1 MRPPRLLLPAL
12 ALAVAAAGCGGARP
26 AAEGPALADD
36 GTPVVAVWSADTLSL
51 AEFEDVYTAT
61 DGLLADTVQT
71 PLERR
76 QDFLERYVD
85 FRLKVLA
92 ARAAGYDRDS
102 SYLAEIA
109 DYRDQLAGPYFTD
122 RQVLDDIV
130 RDIYAKQAE
139 EVEVGHIL
147 LPLPQ
152 TARGADTV
160 AVYQRAEAL
169 KDSLERD
176 LVRFEEAARRY
187 SVDPSAAQNGGALG
201 YLTGGQVVLPF
212 EDATYATPVGEIG
225 GPVRTRFGVHLL
237 RVTDRRARRG
247 EVEARHILVQ
257 PDSAVSLDSAYA
269 LVRDLRQRVTEGEDF
284 ADLAREYS
292 DDPGSGPRGG
302 SLGAFGRGRMVPAFE
317 QAAFELE
324 DVGDLSEPVETQF
337 GVHLIQLTGV
347 SERPSYEDSFEDLKR
362 LAQRLPRTALKRQR
376 IGRDFFEAEGGTYD
390 ETVLREAI
398 AAVPADSFPQQ
409 VLADGFGPAYED
421 RAFATLGDSTWT
433 LGQVAEVYQRVRFGP
448 DPAEEMVEVARQWV
462 DEQAVEQAVLRLEER
477 DPEYARVFRSYTE
490 GVLLFRAAEDSVW
503 TPAKED
509 EAGLRRYFEARPGQ
523 FRQPERRR
531 VVALRAPTDS
541 LLAVAVE
548 RLDAG
553 AAPAALAAEIDG
565 LRADTVY
572 VADSTGTPLDAVL
585 ALGVGER
592 TGVVA
597 ERNRRAVYV
606 LDGVEAPR
614 DKTFEEARPELVTG
628 YQDELEEAWEAR
640 LRARYDARTFP
651 SRLTALPLAP
661 DGGSPGP
668 TPRDASGGR

>member
-1 MRPPRLLLPAL
+1 MRPLPLLPAL
-12 ALAVAAAGCGGARP
+12 ALAIAAAGCGGARP
-26 AAEGPALADD
+26 AAEAPLVADD
-36 GTPVVAVWSADTLSL
+36 GTPVVALWSADTLSL

-61 DGLLADTVQT
+61 DGLLADTVQS

-76 QDFLERYVD
+76 RDFLERYVD

-130 RDIYAKQAE
+130 RDIYEKQAE

-147 LPLPQ
+147 FALPQ

-160 AVYQRAEAL
+160 AVYRRAEAL
-169 KDSLERD
+169 KDSLERG
-176 LVRFEEAARRY
+176 LVRFEEAARRA
-187 SVDPSAAQNGGALG
+187 SDDPSAAQNGGALG

-212 EDATYATPVGEIG
+212 EDAMYATPVGEIG

-237 RVTDRRARRG
+237 RVTDRRERRS
-247 EVEARHILVQ
+247 EIEARHILVQ
-257 PDSAVSLDSAYA
+257 PDSAVSLDSARV
-269 LVRDLRQRVTEGEDF
+269 LVGRLRQRVLNGEDF
-284 ADLAREYS
+284 AALAREYS

-302 SLGAFGRGRMVPAFE
+302 DLGAFGRGRMVPAFE
-317 QAAFELE
+317 QAAFELGE
-324 DVGDLSEPVETQF
+324 VGDLSEPVESRF

-347 SERPSYEDSFEDLKR
+347 AERPSYDDAFEDLKR
-362 LAQRLPRTALKRQR
+362 TAQRLPRTALKRQR
-376 IGRDFFEAEGGTYD
+376 IGRDYFEAEGGVYN
-390 ETVLREAI
+390 EGLLREAI
-398 AAVPADSFPQQ
+398 ASVPADSLPQA
-409 VLADGFGPAYED
+409 VVDGGFGPAYD
-421 RAFATLGDSTWT
+421 GRALATLGDSTYT
-433 LGQVAEVYQRVRFGP
+433 LADVAGVYRRVRFGP
-448 DPAEEMVEVARQWV
+448 DPAEEMVDVARQWV

-523 FRQPERRR
+523 FRWPERRR
-531 VVALRAPTDS
+531 VVALRAPSDS
-541 LLAVAVE
+541 LLALAAE
-548 RLDAG
+548 RFDAG
-553 AAPAALAAEIDG
+553 VAPAALAAEIDG
-565 LRADTVY
+565 LRADTLY
-572 VADSTGTPLDAVL
+572 VADSTQTPLDAVL
-585 ALGVGER
+585 ALDVGER
-592 TGVVA
+592 TDVVA
-597 ERNRRAVYV
+597 ERRTRAVYV

-614 DKTFEEARPELVTG
+614 AKTFEEARPELVTG

-640 LRARYDARTFP
+640 LRARYSAETFP
-651 SRLTALPLAP
+651 SRLTALPLSDPAGGGP
-661 DGGSPGP
+661 DA
-668 TPRDASGGR
+668 ASGGQ